1 MCGIAGF
8 YVRKPIKGLDTGKLV
23 DTLVDMIDWRGG
35 EATGMALFDKDGLI
49 LHQRPGCDAKTF
61 SQHRK
66 WVPTYT
72 RTALLH
78 TRLATQG
85 HPAFIENNHPV
96 VNGGVFVTHNGHI
109 SNDREI
115 WYEIGMEKREAEVDS
130 EAIPAWIAQNGWENA
145 TKALEKFEG
154 SMAIAAVSA
163 DHPDELLLAKGEQSP
178 LVYYYN
184 DSILIWASTEIA
196 LLKAWGTCIGTP
208 PKGTR
213 LRQMKMGD
221 WLMVKDGEIT
231 TGKFEVAIDP
241 WRGWAKY
248 NTTGASSDGFCDAGT
263 GYEVTTYYKGGK
275 KRTKKVASKTVDE
288 WLKER
293 HDEELEKA
301 NVAELTEEV
310 NTARARTEEIM
321 KMPEG
326 WWKDEEILAE
336 FNGLWDRIRVL
347 RSMIEDRAW
356 EEFDNRAD
364 EDEEGVE
371 IQCPGCY
378 NLFPIEEM
386 QELDTDETG
395 ALYCWDCADEWN
407 HPTVTN
413 AAALPDPRQGELQW
427 KTIAPG
433 TEIMVLVND
442 AGDEI
447 DT

>member
-23 DTLVDMIDWRGG
+23 DTLLDAIDWRGG
-35 EATGMALFDKDGLI
+35 EATGMALFDTEGLI

-61 SQHRK
+61 TAHRK

-72 RTALLH
+72 RIALLH

-85 HPAFIENNHPV
+85 HPAFVENNHPV
-96 VNGGVFVTHNGHI
+96 VNQNVYVVHNGHI

-115 WYEIGMEKREAEVDS
+115 WQEIGYEKKDADVDS
-130 EAIPAWIAQNGWENA
+130 EAIPAWIAQNGWEGA

-154 SMAIAAVSA
+154 SMAIAAVHA
-163 DHPDELLLAKGEQSP
+163 DHPGELLLAKGEQSP
-178 LVYYYN
+178 LVYFYTDN
-184 DSILIWASTEIA
+184 ILIWASTEIA
-196 LLKAWGTCIGTP
+196 LLKAWGACIGTP
-208 PKGTR
+208 PKPTR
-213 LRQMKMGD
+213 LKQLKLGD

-231 TGKFEVAIDP
+231 TGKFEVAMD
-241 WRGWAKY
+241 WTRGWMRY
-248 NTTGASSDGFCDAGT
+248 NTTGKGTSSDGFCDAGYT
-263 GYEVTTYYKGGK
+263 ATTYYSDGRKSK
-275 KRTKKVASKTVDE
+275 KKVGSKTVDE

-301 NVAELTEEV
+301 NTAELTEEV

-326 WWKDEEILAE
+326 WWNDEAILAE

-347 RSMIEDRAW
+347 RELIEDRAW
-356 EEFDNRAD
+356 DEFNER
-364 EDEEGVE
+364 ERDEEELGVE

-378 NLFPIEEM
+378 NVFPLDEM
-386 QELDTDETG
+386 DELDTDQTG
-395 ALYCWDCADEWN
+395 ALYCYDCRDEWN
-407 HPTVTN
+407 HPTITKP
-413 AAALPDPRQGELQW
+413 ALPEPTAGELQW

-433 TEIMVLVND
+433 TEIMVLVKD
-442 AGDEI
+442 GEEVES
-447 DT
+447 